1 MREGR
6 IKVKLSNYLNDK
18 AKHKGENRLLKF
30 TILVIGIVTLLNTGI
45 MLKALSYQ
53 RVVIIP
59 PGLQE
64 KTTIQGDKLD
74 EIYVSTFVRYIS
86 SLAFSYTPA
95 TVRRQF
101 DELLLHFD
109 PSAYPRGKT
118 TFYNLAEKVANTQV
132 TQVFYINKITV
143 NKETRK
149 IEIEGTRRQYIDD
162 RKVEDGKKYYYID
175 YTILNG
181 RFYIMAIAE
190 SAAEGVSPSHIQEET
205 QKGK

>member
-1 MREGR
+1 
-6 IKVKLSNYLNDK
+6 
-18 AKHKGENRLLKF
+18 
-30 TILVIGIVTLLNTGI
+30 LNTGI

-53 RVVIIP
+53 RVVIVP

-64 KTTIQGDKLD
+64 KTTIQGNKLD

-95 TVRRQF
+95 TARRQF

-109 PSAYPRGKT
+109 PTAYPQGKT
-118 TFYNLAEKVANTQV
+118 TFYNLAEKVVDTQV
-132 TQVFYINKITV
+132 TQAFYINKITV
-143 NKETRK
+143 NTETRK
-149 IEIEGTRRQYIDD
+149 IEIEGTKRQYIDD
-162 RKVEDGKKYYYID
+162 RKVEDGKKNYFID
-175 YTILNG
+175 YTIFNG

-190 SAAEGVSPSHIQEET
+190 SAAGGVQQGQVQEAA

>member
-1 MREGR
+1 M
-6 IKVKLSNYLNDK
+6 IKVKLYQYMNDK

-30 TILVIGIVTLLNTGI
+30 TVLIIGIVTLINAGV
-45 MLKALSYQ
+45 MLKALGYQ

-64 KTTIQGDKLD
+64 KTTIEGNKLD

-95 TVRRQF
+95 SARRQF

-109 PSAYPRGKT
+109 PSAYPQGKT
-118 TFYNLAEKVANTQV
+118 TFYNLAEIITETQL
-132 TQVFYINKITV
+132 TQVFYITEITV
-143 NKETRK
+143 NTETKK
-149 IEIEGTRRQYIDD
+149 IEIAGTKRQYIDD
-162 RKVEDGKKYYYID
+162 RKIEDDKKTYYIE

-181 RFYIMAIAE
+181 RFFILSITE
-190 SAAEGVSPSHIQEET
+190 SAADAVQQT
-205 QKGK
+205 QDKTTMQKGK

>member
-1 MREGR
+1 M
-6 IKVKLSNYLNDK
+6 IKVKLYQYMNDK

-30 TILVIGIVTLLNTGI
+30 TVLIIGIVTLINAGV
-45 MLKALSYQ
+45 MLKALGYQ

-64 KTTIQGDKLD
+64 KTTIEGNKLD

-95 TVRRQF
+95 SARRQF

-109 PSAYPRGKT
+109 PSAYPQGKT
-118 TFYNLAEKVANTQV
+118 TFYNLAEIITETQL
-132 TQVFYINKITV
+132 TQVFYITEITV
-143 NKETRK
+143 NTETKK
-149 IEIEGTRRQYIDD
+149 IEIAGTKRQYIDD
-162 RKVEDGKKYYYID
+162 RKIEDDKKTYYIE

-181 RFYIMAIAE
+181 RFFILSITE
-190 SAAEGVSPSHIQEET
+190 SAADAVQQT
-205 QKGK
+205 QDKTAAQKGK

>member
-1 MREGR
+1 M
-6 IKVKLSNYLNDK
+6 KLSSYLNEK

-30 TILVIGIVTLLNTGI
+30 TILVIGIGTLLNTGV

-53 RVVIIP
+53 RVVIVP

-64 KTTIQGDKLD
+64 KTTLQGDKLD

-95 TVRRQF
+95 TARRQF

-109 PSAYPRGKT
+109 PTAYPQGKT
-118 TFYNLAEKVANTQV
+118 TFYNLSEKVVETQV
-132 TQVFYINKITV
+132 TQVFYLHKITV
-143 NKETRK
+143 NTASKK

-162 RKVEDGKKYYYID
+162 RKVEDGKKNYYID
-175 YTILNG
+175 YTIQNG
-181 RFYIMAIAE
+181 RFYILAIAE
-190 SAAEGVSPSHIQEET
+190 SATEGVLPGHLQGAGP
-205 QKGK
+205 KGK

>member
-1 MREGR
+1 M
-6 IKVKLSNYLNDK
+6 KLYQYMNDK

-30 TILVIGIVTLLNTGI
+30 TILIIGTVTLINTGV

-53 RVVIIP
+53 RVVIMP

-64 KTTIQGDKLD
+64 KTTIEGNKLD

-95 TVRRQF
+95 SARRQF

-109 PSAYPRGKT
+109 PSAYPQGKT
-118 TFYNLAEKVANTQV
+118 TFYNLAEKIAETQL
-132 TQVFYINKITV
+132 TQVFYITKITV
-143 NKETRK
+143 NTETKK
-149 IEIEGTRRQYIDD
+149 IDIEGTKRQYIDD
-162 RKVEDGKKYYYID
+162 RKIEDDKKTYYID

-181 RFYIMAIAE
+181 RFFILSITE
-190 SAAEGVSPSHIQEET
+190 SAAEPAQQTQQTQDKIAA

>member
-1 MREGR
+1 M
-6 IKVKLSNYLNDK
+6 KLSNYLNDK

-53 RVVIIP
+53 RVVIVP

-64 KTTIQGDKLD
+64 KTTIQGNKLD

-95 TVRRQF
+95 TARRQF

-109 PSAYPRGKT
+109 PTAYPRGKT
-118 TFYNLAEKVANTQV
+118 TFYNLAEKVADTQV
-132 TQVFYINKITV
+132 TQEFYLNKITV
-143 NKETRK
+143 NTETKK
-149 IEIEGTRRQYIDD
+149 IEIDGTRRQYIDD
-162 RKVEDGKKYYYID
+162 RKVEDGKKNYYID
-175 YTILNG
+175 YRILNG

-190 SAAEGVSPSHIQEET
+190 SVAEGVSSGHIQEET

>member
-1 MREGR
+1 M
-6 IKVKLSNYLNDK
+6 KLSNYLNDK

-53 RVVIIP
+53 RVVIVP

-64 KTTIQGDKLD
+64 KTTIQGNKLD

-95 TVRRQF
+95 TARRQF

-109 PSAYPRGKT
+109 PTAYPRGKT
-118 TFYNLAEKVANTQV
+118 TFYNLAEKVADTQV
-132 TQVFYINKITV
+132 TQEFYLNKITV
-143 NKETRK
+143 NTETKK
-149 IEIEGTRRQYIDD
+149 IEIDGTRRQYIDD
-162 RKVEDGKKYYYID
+162 RKVEDGKKNYYID
-175 YTILNG
+175 YRILNG

-190 SAAEGVSPSHIQEET
+190 SVAEGVSPGHIQEEA

>member
-1 MREGR
+1 M
-6 IKVKLSNYLNDK
+6 KLSNYMNDK
-18 AKHKGENRLLKF
+18 AKYKGENRLLKF
-30 TILVIGIVTLLNTGI
+30 IILVIGIVTLLNTGI

-53 RVVIIP
+53 RVVIVP

-64 KTTIQGDKLD
+64 KTTIQGNKLD

-95 TVRRQF
+95 TARRQF

-109 PSAYPRGKT
+109 PTAYPQGKT
-118 TFYNLAEKVANTQV
+118 TFYNLAEKVVDTQV
-132 TQVFYINKITV
+132 TQAFYINKITV
-143 NKETRK
+143 NTETKK
-149 IEIEGTRRQYIDD
+149 IEIEGIKRQYIDD
-162 RKVEDGKKYYYID
+162 RKVEDGKKNYFID
-175 YTILNG
+175 YTIFNG

-190 SAAEGVSPSHIQEET
+190 SAAGGIQQGQVQEAA

>member
-1 MREGR
+1 
-6 IKVKLSNYLNDK
+6 
-18 AKHKGENRLLKF
+18 
-30 TILVIGIVTLLNTGI
+30 

-53 RVVIIP
+53 RVVIVP

-64 KTTIQGDKLD
+64 KTTIQGNKLD

-95 TVRRQF
+95 TARRQF

-109 PSAYPRGKT
+109 PTAYPRGKT
-118 TFYNLAEKVANTQV
+118 TFYNLAEKVADTQV
-132 TQVFYINKITV
+132 TQVFYLNRITV
-143 NKETRK
+143 NTETKK

-162 RKVEDGKKYYYID
+162 RKVEDGKKNYYID

-190 SAAEGVSPSHIQEET
+190 SAAEGVSPGHIQEEA

>member
-1 MREGR
+1 
-6 IKVKLSNYLNDK
+6 VKLSHYLNEK
-18 AKHKGENRLLKF
+18 AKYKGENRLLKF

-53 RVVIIP
+53 RVVIVP

-74 EIYVSTFVRYIS
+74 EIYVSTFVRYVS

-95 TVRRQF
+95 TARRQF

-109 PSAYPRGKT
+109 PIAYPQGKT
-118 TFYNLAEKVANTQV
+118 TFYNLAEKVVDTQV
-132 TQVFYINKITV
+132 TQVFYLNRITV
-143 NKETRK
+143 NTETKK

-162 RKVEDGKKYYYID
+162 RKVEDNKKNYYID
-175 YTILNG
+175 YTIQNG

-190 SAAEGVSPSHIQEET
+190 SAAEGVSPSHLQEAEP
-205 QKGK
+205 KGK

>member
-1 MREGR
+1 
-6 IKVKLSNYLNDK
+6 VKLSNYLNDK

-53 RVVIIP
+53 RVVIVP

-64 KTTIQGDKLD
+64 KTTIQGNKLD

-86 SLAFSYTPA
+86 SLAFSYMPA
-95 TVRRQF
+95 TARRQF

-109 PSAYPRGKT
+109 PTAYPRGKT
-118 TFYNLAEKVANTQV
+118 TFYNLAEKVADTQV
-132 TQVFYINKITV
+132 TQVFYLNKITV
-143 NKETRK
+143 NTETRK

-162 RKVEDGKKYYYID
+162 RKVEDGKKNYYID

-190 SAAEGVSPSHIQEET
+190 SAAEGVQQSHIQEEA

>member
-1 MREGR
+1 M
-6 IKVKLSNYLNDK
+6 NDK
-18 AKHKGENRLLKF
+18 AKYKGENRLLKF
-30 TILVIGIVTLLNTGI
+30 IILVIGIVTLLNTGI

-53 RVVIIP
+53 RVVIVP

-64 KTTIQGDKLD
+64 KTTIQGNKLD

-95 TVRRQF
+95 TARRQF

-109 PSAYPRGKT
+109 PIAYPQGKT
-118 TFYNLAEKVANTQV
+118 TFYNLAEKVVDTQV
-132 TQVFYINKITV
+132 TQAFYINKITV
-143 NKETRK
+143 NTETKK
-149 IEIEGTRRQYIDD
+149 IEIEGTKRQYIDD
-162 RKVEDGKKYYYID
+162 RKVEDGKKNYFID
-175 YTILNG
+175 YTIFNG

-190 SAAEGVSPSHIQEET
+190 SAAGGVQQGQVQEAA

>member
-1 MREGR
+1 
-6 IKVKLSNYLNDK
+6 VKLSNYLNDK

-53 RVVIIP
+53 RVVIVP

-64 KTTIQGDKLD
+64 KTTIQGNKLD
-74 EIYVSTFVRYIS
+74 DIYVSTFVRYIS

-95 TVRRQF
+95 TARRQF

-109 PSAYPRGKT
+109 PTAYPRGKT
-118 TFYNLAEKVANTQV
+118 TFYNLAEKVGDTQV
-132 TQVFYINKITV
+132 TQVFYLNRITV
-143 NKETRK
+143 NTETRK

-162 RKVEDGKKYYYID
+162 RKVEDGKKNYYID

-190 SAAEGVSPSHIQEET
+190 SVAEGVSPGHIQEEA
-205 QKGK
+205 QRGK